1 MANAG
6 WYPDPLGRAQVR
18 YFDGAQWSQWAADNG
33 QSRLDVEA
41 PIAGL
46 PDPPSSPPPG
56 MPPPPPGPGGAWAPS
71 GAVRPRFQPL
81 QGLATALTWLLALS
95 AVSAVTVLASQ
106 LARLDAYNRVVDGDF
121 SAINDFND
129 ADDAVGATRTIFFL
143 LEIAIFV
150 LVIIFLF
157 RAVKNTVIWTGTAP
171 RWAAGWAIGG
181 WFIPLASFVI
191 PFLVFLEVWKRSAP
205 GDPRSGAPGRGL
217 LWCWWLAYV
226 VGQITVL
233 LDPTGDLPT
242 RSEIR
247 ARDTVNSIGA
257 GFLAVA
263 AVLMILV
270 VRRLAAWQQQQSTAV
285 AA

>member
-6 WYPDPLGRAQVR
+6 WYPDPLARAQVR

-56 MPPPPPGPGGAWAPS
+56 MPPPPPGPGAGWATVV
-71 GAVRPRFQPL
+71 AARPQFQPL
-81 QGLATALTWLLALS
+81 QGLATALTWLLALA
-95 AVSAVTVLASQ
+95 AVSAVSVLGSQ
-106 LARLDAYNRVVDGDF
+106 LLRLDAFNRVVDGDF
-121 SAINDFND
+121 TAINDLND

-143 LEIAIFV
+143 LTIVIFV
-150 LVIIFLF
+150 LLVILLF
-157 RAVKNTVIWTGTAP
+157 RAVKNTEIWTATRP
-171 RWAAGWAIGG
+171 RWSAGWAIGG
-181 WFIPLASFVI
+181 WFIPLANLVI

-205 GDPRSGAPGRGL
+205 GDRRLGSPGPGL

-226 VGQITVL
+226 VGQVL
-233 LDPTGDLPT
+233 VFVDPTSRFPT
-242 RSEIR
+242 ASEVR
-247 ARDTVNSIGA
+247 ARDVVNSIGA
-257 GFLAVA
+257 GILAVS
-263 AVLMILV
+263 AVLLIFV
-270 VRRLAAWQQQQSTAV
+270 VRRLAVWQRERSTAV